1 MSKVYQISK
10 RSLHS
15 LSFIICE
22 SVHELSLFPVRKID
36 ALRRTE
42 GTNLS
47 MQQEGLSDLRSAFYI
62 LGLTAPGTS
71 FNTPVLLTHLH
82 LFTIQVSSRG
92 GSITELFFFFFF
104 YKFKVKSHSSV

>member
-15 LSFIICE
+15 LSFVICE
-22 SVHELSLFPVRKID
+22 SVHEPSLFPVRKID

-47 MQQEGLSDLRSAFYI
+47 MQQEGRWDLRSAFYI

-71 FNTPVLLTHLH
+71 FNTPVPLAHLH
-82 LFTIQVSSRG
+82 LFTFQVPSRG
-92 GSITELFFFFFF
+92 VSATEGLF
-104 YKFKVKSHSSV
+104 KM